1 MNHWRHLRYKNL
13 AIFLV
18 GIFIAFL
25 LSQYQ
30 PFQQFLLTLGTL
42 GYIGAFF
49 AGILFVLSFTM
60 PIGSV
65 ILFLLA
71 EKLSP
76 LEIGL
81 IAGSGAVIGDFAIF
95 HFVKDNLFEELKP
108 LYHRFGGDHV
118 SHVLHSKY
126 FHWTLPVLGAF
137 IIASPFPDEVGVSLM
152 GISKMK
158 TYKFVIISFLL
169 NVTGI
174 FLIISASVLLTR

>member
-1 MNHWRHLRYKNL
+1 MTYWQRLKYKNL
-13 AIFLV
+13 SIFLV
-18 GIFIAFL
+18 GIFMAFL

-30 PFQQFLLTLGTL
+30 PFQQFLLNLGTW

-49 AGILFVLSFTM
+49 GGILFVLSFTM
-60 PIGSV
+60 PMGSV

-81 IAGSGAVIGDFAIF
+81 IAGLGAVVGDLAIF
-95 HFVKDNLFEELKP
+95 HFVKDNLLEELKP

-118 SHVLHSKY
+118 SHILHSKY

-158 TYKFVIISFLL
+158 TYKFVVISFLL

-174 FLIISASVLLTR
+174 FLIISASFLVGR